1 MSTERAIQAAVARA
15 DLLICAAWPYARA
28 ALLAEGIALALWGIS
43 IWRAR
48 RYR

>member
-15 DLLICAAWPYARA
+15 DLLICAVWPYTRA
-28 ALLAEGIALALWGIS
+28 ALLAAVLALALWGIS
-43 IWRAR
+43 RWRAR

>member
-15 DLLICAAWPYARA
+15 DLMICAVWPYTRA
-28 ALLAEGIALALWGIS
+28 ALLAAGIALALWGIS
-43 IWRAR
+43 IWKVR

>member
-15 DLLICAAWPYARA
+15 DLLICAVWPYTRA
-28 ALLAEGIALALWGIS
+28 ALLAAGIALALWGITK
-43 IWRAR
+43 WKGR